1 MAGPDDLSNLV
12 FQGMLQ
18 VLIDPT
24 DVTGFSHIA
33 WYTGVPSKCGPGLF
47 LIAQYYYIDLV

>member
-12 FQGMLQ
+12 VQGMLQ
-18 VLIDPT
+18 VMIDPT

-47 LIAQYYYIDLV
+47 LIAQYYYIDLG